1 MCTDER
7 LSDKKLF
14 PTFVRTIPPIS
25 RLAPPVHAL
34 MRHFNWTRVGILSQ
48 NTHRWSQ
55 WHVLV
60 NNLRGENLVVSTVQ
74 TMVFGVHYN
83 ESGLTLSFE
92 KLLQTAAKESRGEL
106 SFGSIL
112 LILKA
117 RLTLLISDTECPGF
131 SHMIE

>member
-25 RLAPPVHAL
+25 RLAPPVRAL
-34 MRHFNWTRVGILSQ
+34 MKHFNWTRVGILSQ
-48 NTHRWSQ
+48 NTHPWSQ
-55 WHVLV
+55 SYVLV

-74 TMVFGVHYN
+74 TMVFGVHYD
-83 ESGLTLSFE
+83 ESGLTLGFE

-112 LILKA
+112 LIL
-117 RLTLLISDTECPGF
+117 TL
-131 SHMIE
+131 